1 MNNQIDPKTRKLSR
15 YIKHNL
21 HQIVSE
27 ATANQVT
34 HVQARVL
41 FYLEWMEEEKK
52 DVYQKNIE
60 EFLAVSKSTA
70 SELISNLENNG
81 YISRVKEENDGR
93 LRKIILLEKGYE
105 TNKVIG
111 KTIQDFEKKLQ
122 SKLTEDELENFFRI
136 VDKLVSE

>member
-1 MNNQIDPKTRKLSR
+1 MNNQIVPKTRKLIR

-41 FYLEWMEEEKK
+41 FYLECMEEEKK

>member
-1 MNNQIDPKTRKLSR
+1 MNNQIGPKIRKLSR

-27 ATANQVT
+27 AISNQVT

-41 FYLEWMEEEKK
+41 FYLEWMEEENKN
-52 DVYQKNIE
+52 VYQKNIE

-81 YISRVKEENDGR
+81 YIIRVKEENDGR
-93 LRKIILLEKGYE
+93 LRKILLLEKGRE
-105 TNKVIG
+105 TNNIIG
-111 KTIQDFEKKLQ
+111 KTFQDFEKKLQ
-122 SKLTEDELENFFRI
+122 SKLTQEELESFFNI

>member
-1 MNNQIDPKTRKLSR
+1 M
-15 YIKHNL
+15 
-21 HQIVSE
+21 
-27 ATANQVT
+27 
-34 HVQARVL
+34 
-41 FYLEWMEEEKK
+41 MEEEKK

>member
-1 MNNQIDPKTRKLSR
+1 MNIQIGPKTRKLSR

-27 ATANQVT
+27 ATANRVT

>member
-1 MNNQIDPKTRKLSR
+1 MNNQIGPKIRKLSR

-27 ATANQVT
+27 ATSNQVT
-34 HVQARVL
+34 QVQARVL
-41 FYLEWMEEEKK
+41 FYLEWMEEENKN
-52 DVYQKNIE
+52 VYQKNIE

-81 YISRVKEENDGR
+81 YIIRVKEENDGR
-93 LRKIILLEKGYE
+93 LRKIILLEKGRE
-105 TNKVIG
+105 TNNIIG
-111 KTIQDFEKKLQ
+111 KTFQDFENKLQ
-122 SKLTEDELENFFRI
+122 SKLTQEELESFFNI